1 MWTAVS
7 VALLSLS
14 LLAPLLSS
22 CNVSPADRQ
31 LPQEVDVVIVGGGVA
46 GLSAA
51 SELVGHGLSVKVLEA
66 RERPGGRMF
75 SQDHGNGLIEFG
87 ANWIH
92 GANMTNSLFSF
103 AMAEGLL
110 TPLIIDGQQIPDAT
124 TSPVVAT

>member
-14 LLAPLLSS
+14 LLAQLLST

-51 SELVGHGLSVKVLEA
+51 AELVGHGLSVKVLEA
-66 RERPGGRMF
+66 RERLGGRMF
-75 SQDHGNGLIEFG
+75 SQDHGDGLIEFG

-110 TPLIIDGQQIPDAT
+110 TPLIIDGQQILDAT
-124 TSPVVAT
+124 TSLVVAK